1 MKIVF
6 HGANA
11 LTFREGLEP
20 LLESAHDIAEVPDDL
35 SDDEVRAIYS
45 AADIVIG
52 IKLAAQMPVP
62 AGLKLYQVPGAGY
75 DGIDLAALPRGAA
88 LCNCFGHENA
98 IAEYVMAALLA
109 RHVPLADADRR
120 LRAGD
125 WTYWAGGPT
134 GLRTELGD
142 TSIGILGYGHIGKTI
157 ALRAK
162 AFGMGVTVANR
173 SPVQGSDQ
181 VDRAYALSDLP
192 AFMGS
197 ADAIINTLPLTEET
211 RGLIG
216 EAEFAAMRSDAM
228 ILNVGRGAVID
239 EAALFD
245 ALKTRRIGGAIID
258 TWYVYPN
265 GENAHPLPARL
276 PFHELDNV
284 TMTPHMS
291 GWTHGTIRRRRE
303 TIADNINRC
312 ASGKALRNQILR

>member
-20 LLESAHDIAEVPDDL
+20 LLEGAHEIAEVPDDL
-35 SDDEVRAIYS
+35 SGDAARAVYS
-45 AADIVIG
+45 AADIIIG
-52 IKLAAQMPVP
+52 IKLAPQMPVP
-62 AGLKLYQVPGAGY
+62 TGLRLYHVPGAGY
-75 DGIDLAALPRGAA
+75 DGVDLAALPAGAA
-88 LCNCFGHENA
+88 LCNCFGHESA

-109 RHVPLADADRR
+109 RHVPLADADTR

-125 WTYWAGGPT
+125 WKYWAGGPS
-134 GLRTELGD
+134 GVRTELGA
-142 TSIGILGYGHIGKTI
+142 TSLGLVGFGHIGKTL

-162 AFGMGVTVANR
+162 AFGMTVSVANR
-173 SPVQGSDQ
+173 SPVPISET
-181 VDRAYALSDLP
+181 VDRAYRLSELQ

-211 RGLIG
+211 HGMIG
-216 EAEFAAMRSDAM
+216 AVELAAMRSDA
-228 ILNVGRGAVID
+228 IIINVGRGAVID
-239 EAALFD
+239 EAALYG
-245 ALKTRRIGGAIID
+245 ALKAKRIGGAVID

-265 GENAHPLPARL
+265 AENEHLLPARL

-312 ASGKALRNQILR
+312 ASGRNLTNRIR

>member
-20 LLESAHDIAEVPDDL
+20 LLEGAHEIAEVPDDL
-35 SDDEVRAIYS
+35 SGDAARAVYS
-45 AADIVIG
+45 AADIIIG
-52 IKLAAQMPVP
+52 IKLAPQMPVP
-62 AGLKLYQVPGAGY
+62 TGLRLYHVPGAGY
-75 DGIDLAALPRGAA
+75 DGVDLAALPAGAA
-88 LCNCFGHENA
+88 LCNCFGHGSA

-125 WTYWAGGPT
+125 WKYWAGGPS
-134 GLRTELGD
+134 GVRTELGA
-142 TSIGILGYGHIGKTI
+142 TSLGLVGFGHIGKTL

-162 AFGMGVTVANR
+162 AFGMTVSVANR
-173 SPVQGSDQ
+173 SPLPISET
-181 VDRAYALSDLP
+181 VDRAYRLSELQ

-211 RGLIG
+211 HGMIG
-216 EAEFAAMRSDAM
+216 AVELAAMRSDA
-228 ILNVGRGAVID
+228 IIINVGRGAVID
-239 EAALFD
+239 EAALYG
-245 ALKTRRIGGAIID
+245 ALKAKRIGGAVID

-265 GENAHPLPARL
+265 AENEHLLPARL

-312 ASGKALRNQILR
+312 ASGRNLTNRIR

>member
-11 LTFREGLEP
+11 QTFREGLEP
-20 LLESAHDIAEVPDDL
+20 LLEEAHDIAVVPDDL
-35 SDDEVRAIYS
+35 SGEAARAAYL
-45 AADIVIG
+45 AADIIVG
-52 IKLAAQMPVP
+52 VKYTSTTAVP
-62 AGLKLYQVPGAGY
+62 PELKLYQVPGAGY
-75 DGIDLAALPRGAA
+75 DGIDLATLPAGVA

-109 RHVPLADADRR
+109 RHVPLADADKR
-120 LRAGD
+120 LRSGD
-125 WTYWAGGPT
+125 WKYWAGGPT
-134 GLRTELGD
+134 GLRTELGA
-142 TSIGILGYGHIGKTI
+142 TSIGIVGFGHIGKTL

-162 AFGMGVTVANR
+162 AFGMSVSVANR
-173 SPVQGSDQ
+173 SAIPASDL

-192 AFMGS
+192 ALMGS
-197 ADAIINTLPLTEET
+197 VDTVVNTLPLTDET

-216 EAEFAAMRSDAM
+216 AAELGAMRPDAV

-239 EAALFD
+239 EVALYG
-245 ALKTRRIGGAIID
+245 AMKARRIGGAIID

-265 GENAHPLPARL
+265 AENGHPLPSDL

-284 TMTPHMS
+284 IMTPHMS

-312 ASGKALRNQILR
+312 ASGKPLKNRIV

>member
-20 LLESAHDIAEVPDDL
+20 LLEGAHDIAEVPDDL
-35 SDDEVRAIYS
+35 SGDAAGAIYS
-45 AADIVIG
+45 AADIIVG
-52 IKLAAQMPVP
+52 VKYTSAIKLPTA
-62 AGLKLYQVPGAGY
+62 LKLYQVPGAGY
-75 DGIDLAALPRGAA
+75 DGIDLAALPAGVA

-109 RHVPLADADRR
+109 RHVPLSDADGR

-125 WTYWAGGPT
+125 WKYWAGGPT
-134 GLRTELGD
+134 GLRTELGA
-142 TSIGILGYGHIGKTI
+142 TSIGILGFGHIGKTL

-162 AFGMGVTVANR
+162 AFGMSVSIANR
-173 SPVQGSDQ
+173 SAVPTSDL
-181 VDRAYALSDLP
+181 VDRAYALSELP

-197 ADAIINTLPLTEET
+197 VDTIVNTLPLTDET
-211 RGLIG
+211 RGLIS
-216 EAEFAAMRSDAM
+216 EAELAAMRPDAV
-228 ILNVGRGAVID
+228 ILNVGRGPVID
-239 EAALFD
+239 EVALYT
-245 ALKTRRIGGAIID
+245 ALKARRIGGAIID

-265 GENAHPLPARL
+265 AENEHPLPSQLRY
-276 PFHELDNV
+276 HELDNV

-312 ASGKALRNQILR
+312 ASGKPLRNRIV

>member
-1 MKIVF
+1 
-6 HGANA
+6 
-11 LTFREGLEP
+11 
-20 LLESAHDIAEVPDDL
+20 VPDDL
-35 SDDEVRAIYS
+35 SANNARAIYS

-62 AGLKLYQVPGAGY
+62 EGLKLYQVPGAGY
-75 DGIDLAALPRGAA
+75 DGIDLAALPGGAA

-120 LRAGD
+120 LRSGD

-142 TSIGILGYGHIGKTI
+142 TSIGILGYGHIGKAI

-162 AFGMGVTVANR
+162 AFGMKVSVANR
-173 SPVQGSDQ
+173 SPVPPSD
-181 VDRAYALSDLP
+181 VVERAFALSDLP
-192 AFMGS
+192 DFMGS
-197 ADAIINTLPLTEET
+197 ADAVINTLPLTEET
-211 RGLIG
+211 RGLVG
-216 EAEFAAMRSDAM
+216 AAELAAMRADAV
-228 ILNVGRGAVID
+228 ILNVGRGGVID

-258 TWYVYPN
+258 TWYVYPSA
-265 GENAHPLPARL
+265 ENAHPLPAHL
-276 PFHELDNV
+276 PFHDLDNV

-312 ASGKALRNQILR
+312 ASGAKLRNRIL

>member
-20 LLESAHDIAEVPDDL
+20 LLDAEHDIATVPDDL
-35 SDDEVRAIYS
+35 SGDAARAAYL
-45 AADIVIG
+45 AADIIVG
-52 IKLAAQMPVP
+52 VKYTSATAVP
-62 AGLKLYQVPGAGY
+62 SGLKLYQVPGAGY
-75 DGIDLAALPRGAA
+75 DGIELAALPAGVA

-109 RHVPLADADRR
+109 RHVQLTDADRR

-125 WTYWAGGPT
+125 WKYWAGGPA
-134 GLRTELGD
+134 GLRTELGA
-142 TSIGILGYGHIGKTI
+142 TSLGIVGFGHIGKTL

-162 AFGMGVTVANR
+162 AFGMTVSVANR
-173 SPVQGSDQ
+173 SPVPASDL
-181 VDRAYALSDLP
+181 VDRAYALSELP
-192 AFMGS
+192 ALMGS
-197 ADAIINTLPLTEET
+197 ADAIVNTLPLTEET

-216 EAEFAAMRSDAM
+216 AAELAAMRPDAV
-228 ILNVGRGAVID
+228 ILNVGRGPVID
-239 EAALFD
+239 EAALYD
-245 ALKTRRIGGAIID
+245 ALKARRIGGAVID

-265 GENAHPLPARL
+265 AENEQPLPSLL
-276 PFHELDNV
+276 PFHDLDNV

-312 ASGKALRNQILR
+312 TSGEPLINRIV